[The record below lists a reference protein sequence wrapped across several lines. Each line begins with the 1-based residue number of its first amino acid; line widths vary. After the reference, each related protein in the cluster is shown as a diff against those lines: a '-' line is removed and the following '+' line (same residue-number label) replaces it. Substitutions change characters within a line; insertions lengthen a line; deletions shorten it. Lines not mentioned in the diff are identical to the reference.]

1 MDGDTQVWRN
11 GIVVERISHGTHI
24 HNTHV
29 HAFSMG
35 NTFVVSAFGRYWL
48 ELCKIQK
55 DFMTFFDD
63 FEWDLGTWV
72 GDIRT

>member
-1 MDGDTQVWRN
+1 MEKWNFGRKNLTL
-11 GIVVERISHGTHI
+11 HTH
-24 HNTHV
+24 TYPHV
-29 HAFSMG
+29 HAFNTG
-35 NTFVVSAFGRYWL
+35 NTFLVSAFGRYWL

-55 DFMTFFDD
+55 NFTNFFDD